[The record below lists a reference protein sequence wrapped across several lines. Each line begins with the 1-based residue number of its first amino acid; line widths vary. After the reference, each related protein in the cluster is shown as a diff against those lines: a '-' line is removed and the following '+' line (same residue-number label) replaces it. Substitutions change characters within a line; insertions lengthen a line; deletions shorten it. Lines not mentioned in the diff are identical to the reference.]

1 MLAKVM
7 KLKTLCLGG
16 IIETLDLLDDLDY
29 IVRPLSIDG
38 NDIQKFFIG
47 AIHGVAAVF
56 YRRGT

>member
-38 NDIQKFFIG
+38 ED
-47 AIHGVAAVF
+47 
-56 YRRGT
+56 

>member
-1 MLAKVM
+1 M

-38 NDIQKFFIG
+38 NDLQKFFIG